1 MKISVKVRPGA
12 KIDAVEEL
20 EDGSFLVS
28 VKALPIDG
36 RANGAVIEVLAE
48 FLKIPKS
55 NLRILSG
62 MRSKR
67 KIIEILDQ

>member
-55 NLRILSG
+55 NLPILS
-62 MRSKR
+62 
-67 KIIEILDQ
+67 